1 MKPSILRKSLLC
13 LAASACVVGLP
24 AFAADPVVSTTGGLP
39 GYEVIKAS
47 PDIAKLQRVTQKLVA
62 PPHVPEH
69 SLDSPAAPRV
79 VQVEMYVEEKEVEVE
94 PGVFHWVFA
103 YNGSVPGPMII
114 VHEGDYVELTL
125 KNLTKNQ
132 LVHNIDFHAS
142 TGALGAG
149 ELTHVAPGQEV
160 VVRWQATKP
169 GTFVYHCA
177 PGGTMTPWHV
187 VKGMNG
193 AITVLPKGGLKDKNG
208 KPLKY
213 DKAYYIGEQDFYLP
227 KDANGKYKRYASP
240 VESMAED
247 LEVMSKLIPTHVVF
261 GDRKGAYTGEKAM
274 TAKVGETVMFYHSLA
289 NRQSFPH
296 LIGGHGEYVWER
308 GNLADAPAHDLE
320 TWMIAGGSTGAAM
333 YTFKMP
339 GVYVYLNHNLIE
351 AVQLGALAQ
360 VKVDGKW
367 DNNIMEQL
375 VAPRD
380 MKGAPTPAPAAAPAK
395 K

>member
-1 MKPSILRKSLLC
+1 MKKTSVFRQSLLC
-13 LAASACVVGLP
+13 LAVGTCLASVPVL
-24 AFAADPVVSTTGGLP
+24 AADPVTSTTGGLP

-47 PDIAKLQRVTQKLVA
+47 PAIDQLQRVQQKLVA
-62 PPHVPEH
+62 PPFVPEH
-69 SLDSPAAPRV
+69 SQETPAAPRV
-79 VQVEMYVEEKEVEVE
+79 VQVEMFVEEKEVEVE
-94 PGVFHWVFA
+94 PGVFQWVFA
-103 YNGSVPGPMII
+103 FNGSVPGPMII

-125 KNLTKNQ
+125 KNLSKNQ

-160 VVRWQATKP
+160 VIRWQATKP

-177 PGGTMTPWHV
+177 PGGTMIPWHV

-213 DKAYYIGEQDFYLP
+213 DRAYYIGEQDFYLP
-227 KDANGKYKRYASP
+227 KDAKGNYKRYPNPLA
-240 VESMAED
+240 SMADD

-274 TAKVGETVMFYHSLA
+274 TAKVGETVMFFHSQA
-289 NRQSFPH
+289 NRPSYPH
-296 LIGGHGEYVWER
+296 LIGGHGDYVWER
-308 GNLADAPAHDLE
+308 GNLADAPVQDLE
-320 TWMIAGGSTGAAM
+320 SWNIAAGSAGAAM

-360 VKVDGKW
+360 IKVDGKW

-375 VAPRD
+375 VAPRAI
-380 MKGAPTPAPAAAPAK
+380 KEAATTPAK